1 MFSKREV
8 TEPKHRTPKRMRLI
22 VVVTVAA
29 TLAGVFAYVAPASNA
44 ARAPLDDRPGIASN
58 ATITPWTA
66 PSAEA
71 VDSAGIEKDL
81 DGNASALFASDHDN
95 R

>member
-8 TEPKHRTPKRMRLI
+8 TEPKHLTPKRMILI

-29 TLAGVFAYVAPASNA
+29 TLAGVFAFVAPASNTP
-44 ARAPLDDRPGIASN
+44 RAPLDDRPGVANN
-58 ATITPWTA
+58 AIITPWSGYRSEGA
-66 PSAEA
+66 L
-71 VDSAGIEKDL
+71 DSAGIELDL
-81 DGNASALFASDHDN
+81 DGNASALVPSDQL